1 MGAAGDTVAGW
12 RFTTTDGV
20 GTADGGTVPDKCPTS
35 GEGVEADEIVDGD
48 PAEEE
53 VDIVEGVEGKR
64 LLNGDGVLE
73 TTDEVRRFAKVV
85 DVFQTDV
92 VGLFTTGD
100 GVETDE
106 VVGGELAKEE
116 LETTEGEGGG
126 GGGTGAGVGNL

>member
-20 GTADGGTVPDKCPTS
+20 GTADEGTVPGKCPTS